1 MLTRSSF
8 IYLLS
13 MKRIVLLKCLKM

>member
-1 MLTRSSF
+1 MMHDVYTVAKRSSF

-13 MKRIVLLKCLKM
+13 RTRI